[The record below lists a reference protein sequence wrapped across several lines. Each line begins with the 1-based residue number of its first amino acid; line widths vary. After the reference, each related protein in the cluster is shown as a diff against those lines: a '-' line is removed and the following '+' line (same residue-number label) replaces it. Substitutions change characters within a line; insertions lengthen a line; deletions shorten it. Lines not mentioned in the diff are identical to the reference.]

1 MSPEGKPIQV
11 SANSLQMAG
20 VQNSS
25 GTYYTLKE
33 IYFPRIVNKCNI
45 YKAYLYYTKARWSY
59 FIITS

>member
-1 MSPEGKPIQV
+1 MGPEGKPIQV

-33 IYFPRIVNKCNI
+33 IYFPRIVNNTCF
-45 YKAYLYYTKARWSY
+45 Y
-59 FIITS
+59 ITQKQDGLTL